1 MRSIVLLVFLL
12 VAMPF
17 ALAQVTT
24 GSLQGV
30 VVDPNKAVIAGA
42 TVRVTNVDTGA
53 TRETTTNSEGFYR
66 ITNLT
71 PGDRYRVE
79 VTATGFSPGVQENV
93 PVRLASENTADI
105 SVALAGSTEEVNV
118 SGADQQLIQSTQSQL
133 SQQFT
138 PRQLT
143 ELPFNGG
150 GIDNLALLVPG
161 VSTTGDASF
170 SNGVGISANGNR
182 GRSNNFQIDGQD
194 NNDNSIA
201 GPPNANKHGSRW

>member
-1 MRSIVLLVFLL
+1 MPSNNIRNWVMRSIVLLVFLL

-24 GSLQGV
+24 GSLQGI

-79 VTATGFSPGVQENV
+79 VTADPG
-93 PVRLASENTADI
+93 
-105 SVALAGSTEEVNV
+105 
-118 SGADQQLIQSTQSQL
+118 
-133 SQQFT
+133 
-138 PRQLT
+138 
-143 ELPFNGG
+143 
-150 GIDNLALLVPG
+150 
-161 VSTTGDASF
+161 
-170 SNGVGISANGNR
+170 
-182 GRSNNFQIDGQD
+182 
-194 NNDNSIA
+194 
-201 GPPNANKHGSRW
+201 